1 MKKVYIVIKLL
12 KNENNRPVY
21 AGVYSKKEDAE
32 KVAYSGG
39 VWGNIIEDTIDN
51 EQWKKVWEVA

>member
-12 KNENNRPVY
+12 NNENNRPVY

-32 KVAYSGG
+32 AVAYSGK

-51 EQWKKVWEVA
+51 EHWKTIWEVA